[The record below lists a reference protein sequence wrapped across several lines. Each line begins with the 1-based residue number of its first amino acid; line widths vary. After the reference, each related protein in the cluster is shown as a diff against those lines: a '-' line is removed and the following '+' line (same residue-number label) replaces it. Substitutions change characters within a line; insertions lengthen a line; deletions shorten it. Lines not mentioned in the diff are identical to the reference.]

1 MVGWRFVRQSQ
12 LGKRNRDPLSTMTPS
27 VPIVETRTRLG
38 SLDALRGF
46 DMFWILGADAL
57 VLALGAVSQSAP
69 VRFLTGQLEHKEWE
83 GFAFYDL
90 IFPLFVFIVGVS
102 LVFSLT
108 AVLARES
115 RATAVKRILRR
126 AAVLFLLGIFYNG
139 GLTHVWPEVRLVGV
153 LQRIALAYAAA
164 GILFCFVKPR
174 SLAVI
179 TVTLLLGYWALLAI
193 VPIRDVAL
201 DRAILVAR
209 LPGTPVDA
217 KGFPDE
223 GKVRE
228 LFDQT
233 TTRVAG
239 RYEPGL
245 NLPNHVDYVYLP
257 GGRYDHY
264 YDPEGIVSTLP
275 AIATCLLGVF
285 AGLVLQRGD
294 LPPMVKLQRLLIA
307 GVVLLIGGWIWNYPF
322 PVIKKL
328 WTSSYVLVAGGWSFL
343 LLGAFYYV
351 VDIRQ
356 WRRWCQ
362 PFVWIGMNPITL
374 YLLSSIVSFHA
385 IASRLVGGSV
395 NEWLNAH
402 TAPGTGAII
411 VAAVSLFLVFAVARF
426 LYVRKIFLR
435 V

>member
-1 MVGWRFVRQSQ
+1 MNVSAT
-12 LGKRNRDPLSTMTPS
+12 SPS
-27 VPIVETRTRLG
+27 TRLL

-57 VLALGAVSQSAP
+57 VMALGETNQSAP
-69 VRFLTGQLEHKEWE
+69 VRFLVGQLEHKEWE

-108 AVLARES
+108 SVLARDT
-115 RATAVKRILRR
+115 RGTAVKRILRR
-126 AAVLFLLGIFYNG
+126 AALLFLLGIFYNG
-139 GLTHVWPEVRLVGV
+139 GLTHAWPEVRLVGV

-164 GILFCFVKPR
+164 GILFCYCKPR
-174 SLAVI
+174 ALAAI
-179 TVTLLLGYWALLAI
+179 TAALLLGYWALLAL
-193 VPIRDVAL
+193 VPIRDIAL
-201 DRAILVAR
+201 DRTALVAR

-223 GKVRE
+223 AKVRAVFE
-228 LFDQT
+228 QT
-233 TTRVAG
+233 TQRVKG
-239 RYEPGL
+239 HYEAGL
-245 NLPNHVDYVYLP
+245 NVPNHVDYVYLP

-285 AGLVLQRGD
+285 AGLVLRRGD
-294 LPPMVKLQRLLIA
+294 LPAVVKLQRLLLA
-307 GVVLLIGGWIWNYPF
+307 GVVLLVAGWLWDYEF

-343 LLGAFYYV
+343 LLAAFYYAI
-351 VDIRQ
+351 DIRQ

-395 NEWLNAH
+395 AQALNARV
-402 TAPGTGAII
+402 APGAGAIL
-411 VAAVSLFLVFAVARF
+411 VAAVSLAVVFGVARF
-426 LYVRKIFLR
+426 LYMRKIFLR